1 MKFLTKRVFS
11 LGLIVLIHVTFSIA
25 LIMAWTII
33 KRDWDF
39 SVTSFSNE
47 KFYVVGDPERFSVV
61 ALAIGALFKYLHFSH
76 LTLYLLNTLLSAIT
90 VIVFFNMACV
100 CLERKLSLYIT
111 AIFAFNPE
119 FVFYN
124 NFVLK
129 ENIIIL
135 TIVVVMY
142 FFFKALAT
150 NSLGYKMLFCFLL
163 LLVPLLRKPLVLI
176 GLLPIVF
183 LPKCTRKLILLSG
196 IVAACGLLLYIVRLC
211 WTSSV
216 GDYGATKIVLKSMYG
231 APTAIK
237 FSTVFSTPA
246 LLAEYLFRSF
256 LYYIRPGWSAGMKL
270 NSFLVPYT
278 LLTVYLFM
286 ASLRYRHFLSPADR
300 RAYLAIVMIIIG
312 MSIVFIIY
320 DPIERY
326 RYSVYQFGFTLLVLN
341 LRGYQERIRPCV
353 DTAELQ
359 AGLECATA

>member
-1 MKFLTKRVFS
+1 M
-11 LGLIVLIHVTFSIA
+11 IILIHVAFSIT

-33 KRDWDF
+33 KRGWDF

-47 KFYVVGDPERFSVV
+47 NFYITGGPDDFSIV
-61 ALAIGALFKYLHFSH
+61 AIVIGILFKYLHFNH
-76 LTLYLLNTLLSAIT
+76 LSFYLFNTLLSAVT
-90 VIVFFNMACV
+90 VIVFFNMARV

-124 NFVLK
+124 NFILK

-150 NSLGYKMLFCFLL
+150 NSLSYKVLFCLL
-163 LLVPLLRKPLVLI
+163 LPLVPLLRKPLVLV

-183 LPKCTRKLILLSG
+183 LPKCTRKLVLVSG
-196 IVAACGLLLYIVRLC
+196 IIATCGLLFYILRLC
-211 WTSSV
+211 WTSNI
-216 GDYGATKIVLKSMYG
+216 GDYGATKIVLENIYG
-231 APTAIK
+231 SPTAVP
-237 FSTVFSTPA
+237 FSAVFGTPA

-286 ASLRYRHFLSPADR
+286 ASLRYRHFLSPIDR
-300 RAYLAIVMIIIG
+300 RVYLAIVLIIIG
-312 MSIVFIIY
+312 VSLVIIIY

-326 RYSVYQFGFTLLVLN
+326 RYSVYQFGFTLFVLN

-359 AGLECATA
+359 AGIECATA